1 MKVRGYLKGSGKLG
15 NLVCSTVAGETIAR
29 DYNPEVANPNT
40 EAQTEQRAKFKL
52 MSQLSS
58 VMAPVIAI
66 PKDKAQ
72 SSRNLFVRKNMGAT
86 VYDGVQAAIN
96 LNKVQ
101 LTNGNSN
108 IESFGCDRTDHVECT
123 CYYSGMPLVGMVGMV
138 YCIFTKDEAGNLSL
152 HDSAVVT
159 ETSEDNDWRA
169 NLKYTD
175 AEIVI
180 YGYALIGDADKTKAA
195 FGNMQSLSA
204 ESVAKLIVSS
214 AVSASTIKTTKTKGF
229 TMPVGIDEG
238 EWSEDDGKVR
248 LSISVTGP
256 GTASGAGRYD
266 IGERVRCTATP
277 NTGMEFVGWYRAGQ
291 QVATSL
297 SYEFDIMADTT
308 IEARFRQPAARHN
321 VTASVSP
328 SGSGTVSGTGS
339 FEEGTN
345 CTVVASAAS
354 GYRFKEWQKDGQQVS
369 TSASY
374 TFAVMEDVAL
384 VAIFEVAPSGFSN
397 VTNDGSAYN
406 SNLRSV
412 HYMKV
417 AGSYAGEA
425 TVASMILSNQKPAVG
440 STHAYDPT
448 SQADFISDIVNG
460 NFETQRTDIQSSESP
475 DIYWLT
481 VGTVS
486 GSTYTVVAVYDYSI
500 ESDYTIS

>member
-15 NLVCSTVAGETIAR
+15 NIVCSTVAGETIAR

-40 EAQTEQRAKFKL
+40 ETQVEQRAKFKL

-66 PKDKAQ
+66 PKVKNQ

-86 VYDGVQAAIN
+86 VFDGVQAAIN
-96 LNKVQ
+96 LNRVQ

-108 IESFGCDRTDHVECT
+108 IETFGCDRTSHEHCS
-123 CYYSGMPLVGMVGMV
+123 CYYSGMDLIGMAGMV
-138 YCIFTKDEAGNLSL
+138 YCLFTKDDAGNLSL
-152 HDSAVVT
+152 FDSAVVT
-159 ETSEDNDWRA
+159 ENTEDGNWGAD
-169 NLKYTD
+169 LKYTD
-175 AEIVI
+175 AEIVL
-180 YGYALIGDADKTKAA
+180 YAYALIGDGDKSKAA
-195 FGNMQSLSA
+195 FGNLEAPTA
-204 ESVAKLIVSS
+204 ESLAKLLVSS
-214 AVSASTIKTTKTKGF
+214 SVDASTIKTTKTKGF
-229 TMPVGIDEG
+229 TMPVGVEDG

-256 GTASGAGRYD
+256 GTADGAGRYD

-277 NTGMEFVGWYRAGQ
+277 NSGMEFVGWYRGGQ

-297 SYEFDIMADTT
+297 NYEFDIVADTT
-308 IEARFRQPAARHN
+308 VEARFKAPAARHN

-339 FEEGTN
+339 FEEGSN

-354 GYRFKEWQKDGQQVS
+354 GYRFKEWQKNGEKVS
-369 TSASY
+369 TAASY

-397 VTNDGSAYN
+397 ITNDGKAWN
-406 SNLRSV
+406 SNIDSV
-412 HYMKV
+412 TYLKV
-417 AGSYAGEA
+417 AGKYEGAA
-425 TVASMILSNQKPAVG
+425 TVASMILSDQKPAVG

-448 SQADFISDIVNG
+448 AQAKFISDIVNG
-460 NFETQRTDIQSSESP
+460 QFETQRTNITSQNKA

-486 GSTYTVVAVYDYSI
+486 GSTFTVVAVYDYNI
-500 ESDYTIS
+500 ESDVEIV